1 MIKDNKNL
9 LGNFIKTKRLTL
21 NLSLRT
27 LAKLLNKSPSYLSDI
42 ENGNRYITN
51 NPICLNTL
59 ADVLKLNS
67 EEQIY
72 LYDLASSHSNK
83 LPVDIADQIKQMPI
97 IKQVIRTAIRYN
109 ATSLD
114 WQKFIE
120 NISK

>member
-1 MIKDNKNL
+1 MIKDSNNL
-9 LGNFIKTKRLTL
+9 LGNFIKTKRLSL

-27 LAKLLNKSPSYLSDI
+27 LAKLLDKSPSYISSI

-72 LYDLASSHSNK
+72 LYDLASNHSNK
-83 LPVDIADQIKQMPI
+83 LPADITDYIKQMPI
-97 IKQVIRTAIRYN
+97 IKQVIRTAIQYN

-114 WQKFIE
+114 WEKFIE